1 MCWVQEEYATHTGLM
16 GKSRIFPHNESS
28 GSQAVPGSVWSLNNR
43 IRDLS
48 PTQLSTLPPLNH
60 WLSSLAFL
68 LGVAR
73 SPLELQATIAWLC
86 RKRDISFCFFC
97 FFVFLGPH
105 PWHMEVPRLRIK
117 LELQLLA
124 TATAMPDLSCIRDLH
139 HSSGQRRITCPLSE
153 ARH

>member
-28 GSQAVPGSVWSLNNR
+28 GSQAVPRSVWSLNNR

-86 RKRDISFCFFC
+86 RKRDISFWFC
-97 FFVFLGPH
+97 FFVFFFRSTPMAHGSSQA
-105 PWHMEVPRLRIK
+105 RDRIR
-117 LELQLLA
+117 A
-124 TATAMPDLSCIRDLH
+124 TAAGYG
-139 HSSGQRRITCPLSE
+139 HSHARSE
-153 ARH
+153 LYP